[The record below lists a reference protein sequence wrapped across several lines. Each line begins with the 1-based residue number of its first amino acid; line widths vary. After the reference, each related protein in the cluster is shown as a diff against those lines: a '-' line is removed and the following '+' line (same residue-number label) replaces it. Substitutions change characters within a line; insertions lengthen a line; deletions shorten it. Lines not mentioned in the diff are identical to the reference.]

1 MISST
6 EKKSALSFLQ
16 KNKYMHKYKPPLI
29 HFSKKEAFKMR
40 YPSNETL
47 SNTQC
52 LTPNKSYLRFLHAL
66 PNDPPVNVDIFVNN
80 RLLVK
85 NFKFEDFT
93 EYLPARPGVYN
104 IQIFPTGNHIE
115 QLLSIHI
122 TLEDGMSY
130 TAAIIGNVND
140 IGLELFSDYKGEL
153 NPDYAYMRFIN
164 LSPDT
169 AGVDIFIDKTPVVY
183 DLNFMEATDYLQL
196 SSGKHTMEVYLTS
209 NGERVVSH
217 PNMVL
222 KNGNVYTTYV
232 VGFSKGRPYIEVLI
246 PLEGTSYLKY

>member
-1 MISST
+1 
-6 EKKSALSFLQ
+6 
-16 KNKYMHKYKPPLI
+16 
-29 HFSKKEAFKMR
+29 MR
-40 YPSNETL
+40 YPINETAL
-47 SNTQC
+47 NTPASS
-52 LTPNKSYLRFLHAL
+52 PNRSYLRFFHAL

-93 EYLPARPGVYN
+93 EYLPAHPGTYH

-122 TLEDGMSY
+122 TLEDSMSY
-130 TAAIIGNVND
+130 TAAIIGTVND
-140 IGLELFSDYKGEL
+140 ISLELFSDLKGPIDE
-153 NPDYAYMRFIN
+153 NYAYMRFIN

-169 AGVDIFIDKTPVVY
+169 EGIDIYIDKTPVVY
-183 DLNFMEATDYLQL
+183 DINFMEATDYLQL
-196 SSGKHTMEVYLTS
+196 ESGKHTMEVYLTS

-222 KNGNVYTTYV
+222 KSGNVYTTYI